1 MSPRGCPVPPPQ
13 LRAAERPRRPDGRA
27 ARTPRVSLARAVGGL
42 PPPGPTPPSKGCC
55 LQAHGHVSATWGA
68 RKPNQP
74 ESLDEGLDVTRLG
87 AEAGHTGQQDRTDT
101 RKTSRLRMWLRGP
114 RRRPDGDH
122 GLVGGVESPGLG
134 MPRSNQT
141 HIFNIRKPNSE
152 RESDFFQITGTGRIS
167 EQPPPIDPRSRQ
179 QLPPTP
185 PQPSLGSSSGLRST
199 SRRASCWTTSLALTP
214 PSPQHHL
221 CPDGSLEAHVNS
233 VLSVH
238 RHRPRVCDICDLP
251 AWPPHGR
258 SQALP
263 RGHEHDPETR
273 VSPPRSLPNSIPAL
287 CLCERP
293 WSPGPRSIAAAA
305 PGQAVQ
311 KETRACAHRRAEGR
325 ATAGKGAVAR
335 AARPLIWRLLFN
347 LKLLCPKILS

>member
-1 MSPRGCPVPPPQ
+1 MSPRGRPVPPPQ

-179 QLPPTP
+179 QLPPIP
-185 PQPSLGSSSGLRST
+185 PQPSLGSRLWAQVHLTEGFLLDHEPCPHPS
-199 SRRASCWTTSLALTP
+199 LTP
-214 PSPQHHL
+214 ASP
-221 CPDGSLEAHVNS
+221 
-233 VLSVH
+233 
-238 RHRPRVCDICDLP
+238 
-251 AWPPHGR
+251 
-258 SQALP
+258 LP
-263 RGHEHDPETR
+263 RRELG
-273 VSPPRSLPNSIPAL
+273 SA
-287 CLCERP
+287 CEL
-293 WSPGPRSIAAAA
+293 
-305 PGQAVQ
+305 
-311 KETRACAHRRAEGR
+311 RAQRAQTQ
-325 ATAGKGAVAR
+325 TACVR
-335 AARPLIWRLLFN
+335 HL
-347 LKLLCPKILS
+347 